1 VKALA
6 LLLLISGVAVAGP
19 HKKDPPKKEP
29 PAPAPA
35 PKEPDP
41 PPPPEPPKAPPSA
54 NQRIVG
60 VLDVRVEGVPPE
72 IAAQFQQQL
81 EAQVDTKHFWLAP
94 RSRMHEM
101 MTNST
106 KWTEGCV
113 IGKCLSEVKRQ
124 TNADLVLLAALTGAG
139 TSFGY
144 VVTLVRTDT
153 GLVLAQ
159 ESERCDVCTV
169 SEALANATLATVKI
183 LDAVPD
189 QLPDEHAMQAAK
201 LAAVQT
207 TADKELAEAAIRGST
222 IARWVIVRPPALEHA
237 PARGDFIHGERAAV
251 NAAKKMAHAD
261 VATFMLRC
269 ATEDEFARTI
279 QRVGHR

>member
-1 VKALA
+1 MKALA
-6 LLLLISGVAVAGP
+6 LLLLTAGVAFAGP
-19 HKKDPPKKEP
+19 RKKEPPKKEP
-29 PAPAPA
+29 PVPAA
-35 PKEPDP
+35 KEPEP
-41 PPPPEPPKAPPSA
+41 PPPPPSSPQPPPSG

-72 IAAQFQQQL
+72 IAAQFQSAL

-113 IGKCLSEVKRQ
+113 IGNCLSEVKRQ
-124 TNADLVLLAALTGAG
+124 TNADLVLLAALTGSG

-183 LDAVPD
+183 LNAVPD
-189 QLPDEHAMQAAK
+189 QLPDERANQAAK
-201 LAAVQT
+201 LAAVQA
-207 TADKELAEAAIRGST
+207 TADKQLAEAKHH
-222 IARWVIVRPPALEHA
+222 PHA
-237 PARGDFIHGERAAV
+237 
-251 NAAKKMAHAD
+251 
-261 VATFMLRC
+261 VATGLLLTGLAVAAGGAGLYFVQKDAGI
-269 ATEDEFARTI
+269 ATAAAGGGLLLGGVLALTF
-279 QRVGHR
+279 

>member
-1 VKALA
+1 VKSLVVLLA
-6 LLLLISGVAVAGP
+6 MTSIAFAGP
-19 HKKDPPKKEP
+19 KKPPKKEP
-29 PAPAPA
+29 PPPI
-35 PKEPDP
+35 EPTPEPMP
-41 PPPPEPPKAPPSA
+41 PPPPTPPQPPPSA

-72 IAAQFQQQL
+72 ISAQFQSAL

-106 KWTEGCV
+106 KWTEGCFV
-113 IGKCLSEVKRQ
+113 GHCLYEVKRQ
-124 TNADLVLLAALTGAG
+124 TNADLVLLAALTGSG

-153 GLVLAQ
+153 GTVLAQ

-183 LDAVPD
+183 LNAVPD
-189 QLPDEHAMQAAK
+189 QLPDDKAEQIAHTQELLAGFAK
-201 LAAVQT
+201 QKAQ
-207 TADKELAEAAIRGST
+207 
-222 IARWVIVRPPALEHA
+222 LEHH
-237 PARGDFIHGERAAV
+237 PRAVGTGVLITGLAIAAGGAGLYFV
-251 NAAKKMAHAD
+251 NRDAGIATAAAGGGLALGG
-261 VATFMLRC
+261 VLALTF
-269 ATEDEFARTI
+269 
-279 QRVGHR
+279 

>member
-1 VKALA
+1 MKALA
-6 LLLLISGVAVAGP
+6 LLLLTAGVAFAGP
-19 HKKDPPKKEP
+19 RKKEPPKKEP
-29 PAPAPA
+29 PPPAA
-35 PKEPDP
+35 PKEPE
-41 PPPPEPPKAPPSA
+41 PPPPEPPKPPPSA

-113 IGKCLSEVKRQ
+113 IGHCLSEVKRQ
-124 TNADLVLLAALTGAG
+124 TNADLVLLAALTGSG

-169 SEALANATLATVKI
+169 SEALAKATLSTVKI
-183 LDAVPD
+183 LNAVPD
-189 QLPDEHAMQAAK
+189 QLPDEHAAQEAK
-201 LAAVQT
+201 LTAAQA
-207 TADKELAEAAIRGST
+207 TADKQVAEAKHHPHAVATGILVTGLAIAAGGAGLYFAQKDAG
-222 IARWVIVRPPALEHA
+222 IAT
-237 PARGDFIHGERAAV
+237 AAV
-251 NAAKKMAHAD
+251 GGGLVLGGVLAL
-261 VATFMLRC
+261 TF
-269 ATEDEFARTI
+269 
-279 QRVGHR
+279 